1 MWKLCLHTVSYAGF
15 WRGQARLELEAV
27 LRKAKELGYDGVEL
41 MAKRPHAS
49 VLDYRDDDYKRLREI
64 VDKVGIQVAI
74 IAGYPD
80 LTAGIDRPMAPF
92 LEIQVLYLTELA
104 KMARALDCPLV
115 RVFTG
120 FERPGI
126 SYDAQWEACV
136 RGMKEAAK
144 RAADY
149 GVTLVVQ
156 NHHDIACHS
165 DAMLW
170 FLEEV
175 AEPNCKAAFD
185 AWAPYLH
192 GMRGE
197 EIRTAVR
204 KLAPYIVH
212 TTCADYVAIPR
223 VEYNVPMNSF
233 RFPSEPAYWAVPMG
247 EGVIDY
253 ATFFQAL
260 QEIGYRGW
268 VAYEMCSPIRGGGSL
283 ENLDKA
289 AKVFLRY
296 MREEKWRKK
305 AEVVLV

>member
-1 MWKLCLHTVSYAGF
+1 MWRLCLHTVSYAGF
-15 WRGQARLELEAV
+15 WRGQARLSVEEV
-27 LRKAKELGYDGVEL
+27 IRKAKDLGYDGLEL
-41 MAKRPHAS
+41 MAKRPHVS
-49 VLDYRDDDYKRLREI
+49 PLDYKEDDYKRLR
-64 VDKVGIQVAI
+64 DLLQQVGIEVAI

-104 KMARALDCPLV
+104 KMARALDCNLV

-126 SYDAQWEACV
+126 SFEAHWEACV

-149 GVTLVVQ
+149 GVTLAVQ

-165 DAMLW
+165 DALLW

-175 AEPNCKAAFD
+175 NEPNCKAGFD

-192 GMRGE
+192 GMRAE
-197 EIRTAVR
+197 EIRQAVR

-212 TTCADYVAIPR
+212 TTCADYLPIPR
-223 VEYNVPMNSF
+223 VEYNVPLNSF
-233 RFPSEPAYWAVPMG
+233 RYPSEPAYWAVPMG

-253 ATFFQAL
+253 PTFFQAL
-260 QEIGYRGW
+260 EEIGYQGW
-268 VAYEMCSPIRGGGSL
+268 VAYEMCSPLRGGGSL
-283 ENLDKA
+283 ENLDRA
-289 AKVFLRY
+289 AATFVRY
-296 MREEKWRKK
+296 MREERWKRR
-305 AEVVLV
+305 